1 MLKKIV
7 RREFL
12 TLRVTREEKKII
24 QDKASESKKDV
35 STFAREIL
43 LSDAV

>member
-1 MLKKIV
+1 MIKKIV

-12 TLRVTREEKKII
+12 TLRVTKEEKKII
-24 QDKASESKKDV
+24 QEKASESKKDV

-43 LSDAV
+43 ISYAV